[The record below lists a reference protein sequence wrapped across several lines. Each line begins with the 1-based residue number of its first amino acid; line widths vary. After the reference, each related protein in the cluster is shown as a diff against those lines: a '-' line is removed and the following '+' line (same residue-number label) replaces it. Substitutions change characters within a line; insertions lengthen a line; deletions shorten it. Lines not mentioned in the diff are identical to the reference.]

1 MCVCVCVC
9 VCVCR
14 YTYIYIYIYIF
25 ICTILLHF
33 EELAEVIVRADEP
46 ELCKAVWPTRNSCG
60 RWCFILEAEFLL
72 LWWRIVFVLKAIK
85 ELWGSVPLL
94 MTISIQWNT
103 TQPSKNETLPFAK
116 IRMDSEDTMLSE
128 ISQTEK
134 DKYCMI
140 SLTRGI

>member
-9 VCVCR
+9 VCVDIH
-14 YTYIYIYIYIF
+14 IYIYIYIF
-25 ICTILLHF
+25 ICKILLHF

-85 ELWGSVPLL
+85 ELWGSVPLFHDNL
-94 MTISIQWNT
+94 HTMEYYSAIKKWNFAIC
-103 TQPSKNETLPFAK
+103 KN
-116 IRMDSEDTMLSE
+116 MDGNKSNRERQILYDITYMWNLE
-128 ISQTEK
+128 N
-134 DKYCMI
+134 MMN
-140 SLTRGI
+140 